1 VGEKGRNQPRP
12 SRRLGR
18 PAAPDRASWTAEHPE
33 PRPPDT
39 IPDLDD
45 LAPCASTGGH
55 TPYSFPGG
63 TIQEI
68 NFTKGLLRNRHWY
81 NRAVGWALL
90 LGVIG
95 LTVGIGLWRLVEL
108 VR

>member
-1 VGEKGRNQPRP
+1 VGEKGGKRP
-12 SRRLGR
+12 GTRRRLER
-18 PAAPDRASWTAEHPE
+18 PTPSDRRSWTAEHPQ
-33 PRPPDT
+33 PHPPDT

-45 LAPCASTGGH
+45 LAPYASTGGH

-81 NRAVGWALL
+81 NRAVGWLLL

-95 LTVGIGLWRLVEL
+95 LTVGIGLWRLAEL
-108 VR
+108 LR